1 MINLIADLPIFSTF
15 KQLSHMKNAL
25 FTLLSVFF
33 LISCNKKI
41 EENLTPA
48 TDDFPLSQSA
58 INDFTQL
65 TVPMKQQEPL
75 KLTDDELRYFDD
87 LSRAQVVGLGEA
99 THGTKEFFQM
109 KHRLFKY
116 FVEHFNHKVFAF
128 EMDFSE
134 ALIFDEYVQTG
145 KGDIEKLMKEKMFFW
160 TWNTSEVKDLLVWM
174 KDYNIGKAEKD
185 RVHIYGIDCQTFK
198 YNVPELIKRVSAI
211 DSKMGQDIAALL
223 TDLALGK
230 FEGKKA
236 NILTVN
242 NLIKDS
248 KLSLVAKSSALEY
261 DFIEHISNIIVQ
273 TETILSD
280 KNESTVYTNRDLFM
294 GENAVWLKKHTD
306 FPMSVWAH
314 NLHIKNA
321 ESSNV
326 IDRAMGYHINNKLQ
340 GGYMTVGFSFTEGS
354 VTAVNSETQKLGYFT
369 FAENITSGYSNELFS
384 KMNTP
389 NFFYRT
395 PNVYRNTYFKEF
407 FTKKSFYQ
415 IGAAFYPSAAAQ
427 AKVSFPPLLEEN
439 FLYMIH
445 ISKTSHSNNYLVN

>member
-1 MINLIADLPIFSTF
+1 
-15 KQLSHMKNAL
+15 MKITL
-25 FTLLSVFF
+25 FTLLTLFF
-33 LISCNKKI
+33 LISCDKKI
-41 EENLTPA
+41 EETPIPV
-48 TDDFPLSQSA
+48 TDSFPLSQSA

-65 TVPMKQQEPL
+65 TVPMRQQEPL

-185 RVHIYGIDCQTFK
+185 RVHIFGIDCQTFK

-211 DSKMGQDIAALL
+211 DAKMGQNIADLL

-230 FEGKKA
+230 FEGKKS
-236 NILTVN
+236 NILAVN
-242 NLIKDS
+242 DIIKNNKS
-248 KLSLVAKSSALEY
+248 SLVTKSSVLEY
-261 DFIEHISNIIVQ
+261 DFIEQISNIIVQ
-273 TETILSD
+273 TEIISSD

-314 NLHIKNA
+314 NLHIKNT
-321 ESSNV
+321 ESSSGAG
-326 IDRAMGYHINNKLQ
+326 RAMGYHINNKLQ

-369 FAENITSGYSNELFS
+369 FAKNTTSGYSNELFS
-384 KMNTP
+384 KMETP

-395 PNVYRNTYFKEF
+395 PNVYINTYFRDF
-407 FTKKSFYQ
+407 FTTKPFYQ